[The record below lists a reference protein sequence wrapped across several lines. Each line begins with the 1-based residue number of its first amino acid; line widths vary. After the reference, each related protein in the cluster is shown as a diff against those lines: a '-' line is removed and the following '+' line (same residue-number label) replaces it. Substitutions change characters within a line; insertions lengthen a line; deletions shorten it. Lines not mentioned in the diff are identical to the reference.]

1 MIKTKKQ
8 KNYDKDE
15 TNDGYR
21 KTRLVYNKNMLRNLK
36 NKHYRYRDIIK
47 SSQDKIGVE
56 LKI

>member
-1 MIKTKKQ
+1 MIKTK